1 MTKKSNISDEDKKK
15 LYLAL
20 ESKCNAPNITF
31 DDLYKGIS
39 EIRPISWIQRPWVF
53 WVAIVHLLI
62 SLYMVVISSSE
73 THNYVFG
80 LLLFTI
86 GLALGCVRMHYLFGK
101 NGVWTTISVCAVL
114 LYIAI
119 TRDFEFDKIL
129 DLYTRIGNIIK

>member
-1 MTKKSNISDEDKKK
+1 MTKNSKISDEDKKK

-20 ESKCNAPNITF
+20 ESKCNAPNISF

-53 WVAIVHLLI
+53 WVAIVFLLI
-62 SLYMVVISSSE
+62 SLCVVVISTAE

-80 LLLFTI
+80 LLFYII

-101 NGVWTTISVCAVL
+101 DGVWTTILICAVL

-119 TRDFEFDKIL
+119 TRDFEFDKVL